1 MPLIPA
7 YSRLP
12 AVYDVT
18 LGVPW
23 FRHARR
29 AFERLVSW
37 FGIKFRRAADV
48 GCGTGLFARY
58 LNRRWR
64 VPVFAIDR
72 SPEMLDIARGGCV
85 SGPVRFVLQ
94 DVRQLR
100 LPQPVDLITAH
111 YDMINH
117 LTEPCDV
124 RAFFRRVWENLRPGG
139 HFLFDTLTP
148 RQALPPSHAYVR
160 RLLSRPRVWQVVRW
174 SPLRR
179 LLQIDVVH
187 GATVPL
193 ATVERHWERAYSP
206 VELVRW
212 LREAGFHVRAVLDA
226 QTLEIAGPEA
236 ARVYLLTER
245 PARQEGCH
253 GRQDGLHHSER

>member
-12 AVYDVT
+12 AVYDAT

-29 AFERLVSW
+29 VFERLVSG
-37 FGIKFRRAADV
+37 FGIRFNRAADV

-58 LNRRWR
+58 LHRRWR

-72 SPEMLDIARGGCV
+72 SPEMLDIARAGC
-85 SGPVRFVLQ
+85 GEAPVRFVLQ
-94 DVRQLR
+94 DVRRLR

-124 RAFFRRVWENLRPGG
+124 RAFFSRVWENLRPGG

-148 RQALPPSHAYVR
+148 RQALPPTRVYVR
-160 RLLSRPRVWQVVRW
+160 RLLSRPRVLQVVRW
-174 SPLRR
+174 NPLRR
-179 LLQIDVVH
+179 LLRIDVVH
-187 GATVPL
+187 GTSVPL

-212 LREAGFHVRAVLDA
+212 LRATGFRVRAVLDA
-226 QTLEIAGPEA
+226 QTLRIAGPEA
-236 ARVYLLTER
+236 ARVYVLTER
-245 PARQEGCH
+245 PARTKT
-253 GRQDGLHHSER
+253 

>member
-1 MPLIPA
+1 MLVLPA

-12 AVYDVT
+12 ALYDAT

-37 FGIKFRRAADV
+37 FGIGFRSAADV

-58 LNRRWR
+58 LNRRWH
-64 VPVFAIDR
+64 VPVFAVDR
-72 SPEMLDIARGGCV
+72 SPEMLDVARAGCV
-85 SGPVRFVLQ
+85 GAPVRFVLQ

-124 RAFFRRVWENLRPGG
+124 RVFFRRVWENLRPGG

-148 RQALPPSHAYVR
+148 HQALPQSRSYVR
-160 RLLSRPRVWQVVRW
+160 RLLSRPHVLQRVRW
-174 SPLRR
+174 NPLRR
-179 LLQIDVVH
+179 LLRIDVVY
-187 GATVPL
+187 GAPTPVG
-193 ATVERHWERAYSP
+193 TIERHWDRAYAP
-206 VELVRW
+206 VDLVRW
-212 LREAGFHVRAVLDA
+212 LQHAGFHVRAVLDA
-226 QTLEIAGPEA
+226 ETLAIAGPSA
-236 ARVYLLTER
+236 ARVYVLTER
-245 PARQEGCH
+245 PR
-253 GRQDGLHHSER
+253 